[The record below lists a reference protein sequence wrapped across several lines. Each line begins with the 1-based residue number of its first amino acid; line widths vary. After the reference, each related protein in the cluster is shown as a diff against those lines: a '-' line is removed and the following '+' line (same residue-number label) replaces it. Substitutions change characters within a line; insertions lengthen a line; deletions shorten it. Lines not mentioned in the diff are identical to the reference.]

1 MSVRVD
7 KVAAQLRD
15 EISAIL
21 ARRVSDPRMGLVSIV
36 GVDLSPDLRNARIHV
51 STIGDDA
58 ARGETMAALEHARGF
73 IRRQVAAQMRS
84 LRRIPEIKFVDDHN
98 MEYAIHIG
106 EVIEQLHD
114 QESPEATSDEG

>member
-21 ARRVSDPRMGLVSIV
+21 ARRVSDPRMGLVSVV

-114 QESPEATSDEG
+114 KESQER

>member
-21 ARRVSDPRMGLVSIV
+21 SRRVSDPRVGLITVV
-36 GVDLSPDLRNARIHV
+36 GVDLSPDLRNARVHV
-51 STIGDDA
+51 STIGDA
-58 ARGETMAALEHARGF
+58 AERGEAMAALEHARGF
-73 IRRQVAAQMRS
+73 IRREVAAKMRS
-84 LRRIPEIKFVDDHN
+84 LRRIPDIKFVDDHN

-106 EVIEQLHD
+106 EVIEQIHH
-114 QESPEATSDEG
+114 QEGQEDHEG

>member
-15 EISAIL
+15 EIGVIL
-21 ARRVSDPRMGLVSIV
+21 SRRLSDPRLALVSVV
-36 GVDLSPDLRNARIHV
+36 GVDLSPDLRNARVHV
-51 STIGDDA
+51 SAIGDETERGA
-58 ARGETMAALEHARGF
+58 AIAALDHARGF
-73 IRRQVAAQMRS
+73 IRRELAAQMRS

-106 EVIEQLHD
+106 EVIEQIHHQED
-114 QESPEATSDEG
+114 QHEG